1 MPYSTITTAR
11 CAQLRFPWS
20 PLAWPMP
27 IDAARVLRL
36 QPGKL
41 LRRRLKIS

>member
-1 MPYSTITTAR
+1 MPYYTITKAQ
-11 CAQLRFPWS
+11 CAQLRLPWHS
-20 PLAWPMP
+20 LAWCMPMN
-27 IDAARVLRL
+27 ARRVLRL